1 MNTTTTTTT
10 THSSDGY
17 PHKFLVI
24 QIVLGITTLL
34 VLIALIFLI
43 WYRFFKKIPMIVNR
57 PVQTNIP
64 EVTRI
69 PNPIYQESN
78 V

>member
-10 THSSDGY
+10 THSSDDY

-24 QIVLGITTLL
+24 QIILGLTTLL

-43 WYRFFKKIPMIVNR
+43 WYRFFKKHPDIVNR
-57 PVQTNIP
+57 PVQTNIH
-64 EVTRI
+64 EVPRI
-69 PNPIYQESN
+69 PNPLYQESN

>member
-1 MNTTTTTTT
+1 MNTTTTTTTT

-43 WYRFFKKIPMIVNR
+43 WYRFFKKIHGKLEEIYLEE
-57 PVQTNIP
+57 T
-64 EVTRI
+64 TRR
-69 PNPIYQESN
+69 
-78 V
+78 